1 MSQTLNLK
9 ERGQLL
15 LDEFKLGIDPSARA
29 LDLSSEVGEV
39 CKEILKSTQYKTRA
53 FQPTPNLEME
63 LGDAF
68 FSLLSLASSVNVD
81 LDSALEQALVKMRT
95 RLEQT
100 GQLGSDS

>member
-1 MSQTLNLK
+1 MNLR

-15 LDEFKLGIDPSARA
+15 LHEFKLGIDPSARA

-39 CKEILKSTQYKTRA
+39 CKEILKSTQYGTRA
-53 FQPTPNLEME
+53 FQPTPNLERE

-68 FSLLSLASSVNVD
+68 FSLLTLASSINVD
-81 LDSALEQALVKMRT
+81 LDAALEQVLVKMRE

-100 GQLGSDS
+100 GQLGSSS